1 MNQQKKRRRPLA
13 YEAFDR
19 WQLKKIRE
27 RLGLSL
33 GQVQKM
39 TGIATSSLWDY
50 EHGKIVPQLHQFR
63 RLCSVYKL
71 DPTEVCELM
80 CYEIYDAALLRNFR
94 DACKVQGKAPGQ
106 IFYELMVVYTDN
118 VMRKFLQRKI

>member
-1 MNQQKKRRRPLA
+1 MKQQRKRRRPLA
-13 YEAFDR
+13 FEAFDR

-50 EHGKIVPQLHQFR
+50 EHGKIVPQLHQFKK
-63 RLCSVYKL
+63 LCAAYRL

-80 CYEIYDAALLRNFR
+80 RLKIYEDFLLQEFR
-94 DACKVQGKAPGQ
+94 RGCQKAGKSPGRVLC
-106 IFYELMVVYTDN
+106 ELMAGYALD
-118 VMRKFLQRKI
+118 MSKRPFK

>member
-1 MNQQKKRRRPLA
+1 MKQQKKGRRPLA
-13 YEAFDR
+13 IEAFHGR
-19 WQLKKIRE
+19 KLKNIRE

-50 EHGKIVPQLHQFR
+50 EHGKIVPQLHQFKTMCEAYR
-63 RLCSVYKL
+63 L

-80 CYEIYDAALLRNFR
+80 RLKIYEDFLLQEFR
-94 DACKVQGKAPGQ
+94 RGCQKAGKSPGRV
-106 IFYELMVVYTDN
+106 ICELMAGYALD
-118 VMRKFLQRKI
+118 MSKRPFK

>member
-1 MNQQKKRRRPLA
+1 MLNQQKKRRRPLA
-13 YEAFDR
+13 FEAFDR
-19 WQLKKIRE
+19 WQLKRIRD

-50 EHGKIVPQLHQFR
+50 EHGKIVPQLHQFKK
-63 RLCSVYKL
+63 LCEAYTL

-80 CYEIYDAALLRNFR
+80 RFKIYEAALLRNFR
-94 DACKVQGKAPGQ
+94 QACKVQGKAPAQ
-106 IFYELMVVYTDN
+106 IFYELMMVYVDN
-118 VMRKFLQRKI
+118 VKRKLLQR